1 MDDTMNLDLKLK
13 IFCTR
18 QSLVINV
25 ALTNC
30 RQVELFT
37 PGNETT
43 VMILCDVE
51 IKHVGSSLSGADGQ
65 VISDTAVTLEAK
77 TTDSYDV
84 RVVLKDNKYLRVC
97 NTNTCTATMAPNIPH
112 AYHGFSMIVPFWNL
126 ATSRTLPLRV
136 TSLTR

>member
-1 MDDTMNLDLKLK
+1 MNLDLKVK

-30 RQVELFT
+30 HQVELFT

-77 TTDSYDV
+77 TTDSHDV
-84 RVVLKDNKYLRVC
+84 RDVLKDNKYLRVC
-97 NTNTCTATMAPNIPH
+97 NTNTAATLAPNLPH
-112 AYHGFSMIVPFWNL
+112 ACHGFSMIVPFWNL

-136 TSLTR
+136 TSPTR

>member
-1 MDDTMNLDLKLK
+1 M
-13 IFCTR
+13 
-18 QSLVINV
+18 
-25 ALTNC
+25 
-30 RQVELFT
+30 ELFT

-84 RVVLKDNKYLRVC
+84 RVVRVVLKDN
-97 NTNTCTATMAPNIPH
+97 TNIC
-112 AYHGFSMIVPFWNL
+112 AYVILIQLLPWRQTYH
-126 ATSRTLPLRV
+126 TLV
-136 TSLTR
+136 MVSV